1 MSVYIHIRVPLE
13 DESRALEAI
22 EAAGIVVVPD
32 TVDRYDEN
40 LNARVLT
47 HTRVY
52 GFVHLRHMGDVAS
65 IVEYE
70 ARKTAD
76 SWRRKLQEVIV
87 EILVP

>member
-1 MSVYIHIRVPLE
+1 MTVYIHIRVPFE
-13 DESRALEAI
+13 DESRALEAL
-22 EAAGIVVVPD
+22 EAAGIAVMPD
-32 TVDRYDEN
+32 TVDRYDDN
-40 LNARVLT
+40 HDARVVT

-52 GFVHLRHMGDVAS
+52 SFIHLRHMGDVAS

-76 SWRRKLQEVIV
+76 AWRRKLQEVIV